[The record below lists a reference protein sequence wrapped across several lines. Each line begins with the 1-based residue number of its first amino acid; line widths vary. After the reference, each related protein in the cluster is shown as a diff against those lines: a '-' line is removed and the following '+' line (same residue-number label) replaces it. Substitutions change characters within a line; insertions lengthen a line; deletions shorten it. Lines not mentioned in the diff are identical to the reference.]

1 MVRIEVSMR
10 LEEVRKLYTDV
21 LANVRKVIVGQE
33 EVFTLLFTAVL
44 SRGHVLLE
52 DVPGTGK
59 TSLAK
64 AFAKSVDGTFRRV
77 QFTPDLLPQDITGLS
92 IYNQKSQE
100 FSLMRGPVFTNL
112 LLADEINRAT
122 PRTQSALLEAMEERH
137 VTIDGETL
145 PLEKPFLVIAT
156 ENPIETT
163 GTYPLPE
170 AQLDRFLMKLSMKPL
185 SSEQEGQML
194 ERFMQSSPMENITP
208 VADVSQLEE
217 AADAVTQVTVKQE
230 VRDYLLAVADSTRH
244 SGKLLLG
251 VSPRASLALLRAT
264 MSFAAI
270 SGRDYVMPDDVRYLA
285 PYVFGHRVMTAV
297 GVTDGAQQI
306 RDLVRGVAV
315 PTENWSKD

>member
-1 MVRIEVSMR
+1 MK

-21 LANVRKVIVGQE
+21 LGNVQRVIVGQE

-52 DVPGTGK
+52 DTPGTGK

-64 AFAKSVDGTFRRV
+64 AFAKSVNGSFHRV
-77 QFTPDLLPQDITGLS
+77 QFTPDLLPQDITGL
-92 IYNQKSQE
+92 
-100 FSLMRGPVFTNL
+100 PVFTNL

-156 ENPIETT
+156 ENPVETT

-170 AQLDRFLMKLSMKPL
+170 AQLDRFLMKLRMNTL
-185 SSEQEGQML
+185 SREQEADML
-194 ERFMQSSPMENITP
+194 DRFVQDSPLDMLQP
-208 VADVSQLEE
+208 VASVQHLEE
-217 AADAVTQVTVKQE
+217 AADAVMQVTVHKD
-230 VRDYLLAVADSTRH
+230 VKDYILTIADATRH
-244 SGKLLLG
+244 TSRLLMG
-251 VSPRASLALLRAT
+251 VSPRASLALLRAA

-270 SGRDYVMPDDVRYLA
+270 SGRDYVTPDDVRYLA
-285 PYVFGHRVMTAV
+285 PYVLGHRVMGAAEVMDT
-297 GVTDGAQQI
+297 AQQI
-306 RDLVRGVAV
+306 RDILRGLTV
-315 PTENWSKD
+315 PVENWNDSR

>member
-1 MVRIEVSMR
+1 MR
-10 LEEVRKLYTDV
+10 LDEVRKLYTNV
-21 LANVRKVIVGQE
+21 LGNVRKVIVGQE

-52 DVPGTGK
+52 DTPGTGK

-64 AFAKSVDGTFRRV
+64 AFARSVSGSFHRV

-92 IYNQKSQE
+92 VYNQKSQE
-100 FSLMRGPVFTNL
+100 FTLMRGPVFTNL

-185 SSEQEGQML
+185 SKEQEGDML
-194 ERFMQSSPMENITP
+194 QRFMQSNPMEQLAE
-208 VADVSQLEE
+208 VAAVEMLEE
-217 AADAVTQVTVKQE
+217 AADAITGVTVKE
-230 VRDYLLAVADSTRH
+230 DVRDYILAIADATRH
-244 SGKLLLG
+244 TGKLLLG
-251 VSPRASLALLRAT
+251 VSPRASLALLRAA

-270 SGRDYVMPDDVRYLA
+270 SGRSYVTPDDVRYLA
-285 PYVFGHRVMTAV
+285 PYVFGHRVMAAAGVADTA
-297 GVTDGAQQI
+297 QLI
-306 RDLVRGVAV
+306 RDLVRGIQV
-315 PTENWSKD
+315 PVEDWN

>member
-1 MVRIEVSMR
+1 MNLQDVRN
-10 LEEVRKLYTDV
+10 LYTDV
-21 LANVRKVIVGQE
+21 LGNVQRVIVGQE
-33 EVFTLLFTAVL
+33 EVFTLLFTAIL

-92 IYNQKSQE
+92 VYNQKSQE

-185 SSEQEGQML
+185 SQEQEGAML
-194 ERFMQSSPMENITP
+194 DRFMRQSPMEELSAIAS
-208 VADVSQLEE
+208 VQQLEE
-217 AADAVTQVTVKQE
+217 AADAVTEVTVKPE
-230 VRDYLLAVADSTRH
+230 VRDYLLAVSESTRN

-251 VSPRASLALLRAT
+251 VSPRASLALLRAS

-270 SGRDYVMPDDVRYLA
+270 SGRDFVIPDDVRFLA

-306 RDLVRGVAV
+306 RELVRGVPV
-315 PTENWSKD
+315 PTEKWN

>member
-1 MVRIEVSMR
+1 MN
-10 LEEVRKLYTDV
+10 LNEVRKLYTDV
-21 LANVRKVIVGQE
+21 LGNVQKVIVGQE

-52 DVPGTGK
+52 DTPGTGK

-64 AFAKSVDGTFRRV
+64 AFAKSVSGTFHRV

-92 IYNQKSQE
+92 VYNQKEQE
-100 FSLMRGPVFTNL
+100 FRLMKGPVFTNL

-170 AQLDRFLMKLSMKPL
+170 AQLDRFLMKLSMKQL
-185 SSEQEGQML
+185 SKEQEGDML
-194 ERFMQSSPMENITP
+194 QRFMQESPMDSLSA
-208 VADVSQLEE
+208 VASVQQLEE
-217 AADAVTQVTVKQE
+217 AADAVTHVTVKDE
-230 VRDYLLAVADSTRH
+230 VREYLLAIAESTRNT
-244 SGKLLLG
+244 GKLLLG
-251 VSPRASLALLRAT
+251 VSPRASLALLRAA
-264 MSFAAI
+264 MSFAAV

-297 GVTDGAQQI
+297 GVTNGAQQI
-306 RDLVRGVAV
+306 RELTRGVAV
-315 PTENWSKD
+315 PVESWN

>member
-1 MVRIEVSMR
+1 MDLQQVRQ
-10 LEEVRKLYTDV
+10 LYKDV
-21 LANVRKVIVGQE
+21 LGNVQKVIVGQE

-52 DVPGTGK
+52 DTPGTGK

-64 AFAKSVDGTFRRV
+64 AFAKSVSGSFHRV

-92 IYNQKSQE
+92 VYNQKSQE
-100 FSLMRGPVFTNL
+100 FTLMRGPVFTNL

-170 AQLDRFLMKLSMKPL
+170 AQLDRFLMKLSMKQL
-185 SSEQEGQML
+185 SKEQEGDML
-194 ERFMQSSPMENITP
+194 QRFMQTSPMDQL
-208 VADVSQLEE
+208 AQVSSVDKLEE
-217 AADAVTQVTVKQE
+217 AADAIAGVTVKDV
-230 VRDYLLAVADSTRH
+230 VRDYILSVAEATRH
-244 SGKLLLG
+244 TGKLLLG
-251 VSPRASLALLRAT
+251 VSPRASLALLHAS

-270 SGRDYVMPDDVRYLA
+270 SGRDYVTPDDVRYLA
-285 PYVFGHRVMTAV
+285 PYVFGHRVMAAA
-297 GVTDGAQQI
+297 GVTDTAQLI
-306 RDLVRGVAV
+306 RDLMRGIQV
-315 PTENWSKD
+315 PVENWN

>member
-1 MVRIEVSMR
+1 MK

-21 LANVRKVIVGQE
+21 LGNVQRVIVGQE

-52 DVPGTGK
+52 DTPGTGK

-64 AFAKSVDGTFRRV
+64 AFAKSVNGSFHRV

-92 IYNQKSQE
+92 VYDQKEQE
-100 FSLMRGPVFTNL
+100 FRLMKGPVFTNL

-156 ENPIETT
+156 ENPVETT

-170 AQLDRFLMKLSMKPL
+170 AQLDRFLMKLRMNTL
-185 SSEQEGQML
+185 SREQEADML
-194 ERFMQSSPMENITP
+194 DRFVQDSPLDMLQP
-208 VADVSQLEE
+208 VASVQHLEE
-217 AADAVTQVTVKQE
+217 AADAVTQVTVHKD
-230 VRDYLLAVADSTRH
+230 VKDYILTIADATRH
-244 SGKLLLG
+244 TSRLLMG
-251 VSPRASLALLRAT
+251 VSPRASLALLRAA

-270 SGRDYVMPDDVRYLA
+270 SGRDYVTPDDVRYLA
-285 PYVFGHRVMTAV
+285 PYVLGHRVMGAAEVMDT
-297 GVTDGAQQI
+297 AQQI
-306 RDLVRGVAV
+306 RDILRGLTV
-315 PTENWSKD
+315 PVENWNDSR

>member
-1 MVRIEVSMR
+1 MN
-10 LEEVRKLYTDV
+10 LQEVRNLYTGV
-21 LANVRKVIVGQE
+21 LENVRKVIVGQE

-64 AFAKSVDGTFRRV
+64 AFARSVDGSFRRV

-92 IYNQKSQE
+92 IYNQKTQE

-145 PLEKPFLVIAT
+145 PLERPFLVMAT
-156 ENPIETT
+156 ENPVETT

-170 AQLDRFLMKLSMKPL
+170 AQLDRFLMKLKMKPL
-185 SSEQEGQML
+185 SKEQEGQML
-194 ERFMQSSPMENITP
+194 DRFMQGSPMDDLP
-208 VADVSQLEE
+208 AVATVQQLEE
-217 AADAVTQVTVKQE
+217 AADAVTQVTVKTE
-230 VRDYLLAVADSTRH
+230 VRDYLLAVAESTR
-244 SGKLLLG
+244 STGKLLLG
-251 VSPRASLALLRAT
+251 VSPRASLALLRAS

-270 SGRDYVMPDDVRYLA
+270 SGRDFVMPDDVRYLA
-285 PYVFGHRVMTAV
+285 PYVFGHRVMTAA

-306 RDLVRGVAV
+306 RDLIRGVAV
-315 PTENWSKD
+315 PTETW

>member
-1 MVRIEVSMR
+1 MNLQQVRE
-10 LEEVRKLYTDV
+10 LYTSV
-21 LANVRKVIVGQE
+21 LGNVQKVIVGQE

-52 DVPGTGK
+52 DTPGTGK

-64 AFAKSVDGTFRRV
+64 AFAKSVSGSFHRV

-92 IYNQKSQE
+92 VYNQKSQE
-100 FSLMRGPVFTNL
+100 FTLMRGPVFTNL

-185 SSEQEGQML
+185 SQEQEGDML
-194 ERFMQSSPMENITP
+194 QRFMQSSPMDQLSE
-208 VADVSQLEE
+208 VASVDKLEE
-217 AADAVTQVTVKQE
+217 AADAIAGVTVKDV
-230 VRDYLLAVADSTRH
+230 VRDYILSVADATRH
-244 SGKLLLG
+244 TGKLLMG
-251 VSPRASLALLRAT
+251 VSPRASLALLHAS

-270 SGRDYVMPDDVRYLA
+270 SGRDYVTPDDVRYLA
-285 PYVFGHRVMTAV
+285 PYVFGHRVMAAA
-297 GVTDGAQQI
+297 GVTDTTQLI
-306 RDLVRGVAV
+306 RDLMRGIQV
-315 PTENWSKD
+315 PVENWN

>member
-1 MVRIEVSMR
+1 MN
-10 LEEVRKLYTDV
+10 LEEVRRLYTDV
-21 LANVRKVIVGQE
+21 LGNVQRVIVGQE

-52 DVPGTGK
+52 DTPGTGK

-64 AFAKSVDGTFRRV
+64 AFAKSVNGSFHRV

-92 IYNQKSQE
+92 VYDQKEQE
-100 FSLMRGPVFTNL
+100 FRLMKGPVFTNL

-170 AQLDRFLMKLSMKPL
+170 AQLDRFLIRLSMDKLEKDEEWKPL
-185 SSEQEGQML
+185 E
-194 ERFMQSSPMENITP
+194 
-208 VADVSQLEE
+208 DQLRDYFKKVI
-217 AADAVTQVTVKQE
+217 AKVDQKDKQE
-230 VRDYLLAVADSTRH
+230 NQNAYRLKRGEFITGSKWQKGKPAKKISAEDYSFAGLFR
-244 SGKLLLG
+244 GEGLLG
-251 VSPRASLALLRAT
+251 TQEIEELIWFCCASW
-264 MSFAAI
+264 
-270 SGRDYVMPDDVRYLA
+270 
-285 PYVFGHRVMTAV
+285 
-297 GVTDGAQQI
+297 
-306 RDLVRGVAV
+306 
-315 PTENWSKD
+315 TEWEL

>member
-1 MVRIEVSMR
+1 MDLRNVRSF
-10 LEEVRKLYTDV
+10 YTDV
-21 LANVRKVIVGQE
+21 LENVRHVIVGQD

-44 SRGHVLLE
+44 SGGHVLLE
-52 DVPGTGK
+52 DSPGTGK

-64 AFAKSVDGTFRRV
+64 AFARSVDGTFHRV

-92 IYNQKSQE
+92 VYDQKEQE
-100 FSLMRGPVFTNL
+100 FRLMKGPIFTNL

-145 PLEKPFLVIAT
+145 PLERPFLVIAT

-170 AQLDRFLMKLSMKPL
+170 AQLDRFLMKLSMNPL
-185 SSEQEGQML
+185 SKEQEGEML
-194 ERFMQSSPMENITP
+194 NRFIQDSPMDALAP
-208 VADVSQLEE
+208 VASVQQLEE
-217 AADAVTQVTVKQE
+217 AAVAVTSVTVRDE
-230 VRDYLLAVADSTRH
+230 VRNYILSLSEATRH

-251 VSPRASLALLRAT
+251 VSPRASLALMRAA

-270 SGRDYVMPDDVRYLA
+270 SGRDYVTPDDVRYLA
-285 PYVFGHRVMTAV
+285 PFVFGHRVMAAA
-297 GVTDGAQQI
+297 GVADTTQLI

-315 PTENWSKD
+315 PTEKWND

>member
-1 MVRIEVSMR
+1 MK

-21 LANVRKVIVGQE
+21 LGNVRKAIVGQE

-52 DVPGTGK
+52 DTPGTGK

-64 AFAKSVDGTFRRV
+64 AFARSVSGSFHRV

-92 IYNQKSQE
+92 VYDQKRQE
-100 FSLMRGPVFTNL
+100 FTLMRGPVFTNL

-170 AQLDRFLMKLSMKPL
+170 AQLDRFLMKLSMNPL
-185 SSEQEGQML
+185 SKEQEGEML
-194 ERFMQSSPMENITP
+194 QRFMQSSPMEQLTEIVT
-208 VADVSQLEE
+208 VDKLEE
-217 AADAVTQVTVKQE
+217 AADAVTVVTVRE
-230 VRDYLLAVADSTRH
+230 DVRNYILSAAEATRH

-251 VSPRASLALLRAT
+251 VSPRASLALLRAA

-270 SGRDYVMPDDVRYLA
+270 SGRDYVTPDDVRYLA
-285 PYVFGHRVMTAV
+285 PYVFGHRVMAAAGVPDTA
-297 GVTDGAQQI
+297 QLI
-306 RDLVRGVAV
+306 RELVRGIQV
-315 PTENWSKD
+315 PVENWE